1 MMATD
6 IGRGSFLVNLMM
18 KAGGLLRITR
28 NMSQGAATSLL
39 CTLLDHAWLRG
50 QYWCASRVS
59 CPRDSPQF
67 VLSVTSKQVITVA
80 VSVNAEIL
88 HRHVFLSDCQS

>member
-1 MMATD
+1 MSCSLHPGSMMATD

-50 QYWCASRVS
+50 QYW
-59 CPRDSPQF
+59 
-67 VLSVTSKQVITVA
+67 
-80 VSVNAEIL
+80 
-88 HRHVFLSDCQS
+88 